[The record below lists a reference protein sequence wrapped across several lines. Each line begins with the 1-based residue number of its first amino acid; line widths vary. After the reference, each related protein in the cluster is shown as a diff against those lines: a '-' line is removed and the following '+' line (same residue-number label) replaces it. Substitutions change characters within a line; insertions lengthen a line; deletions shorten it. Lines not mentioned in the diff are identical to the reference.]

1 MSHGSYLLRTDR
13 VPGEEPLPY
22 VKFGKQTLITAV
34 VIAFHAALI
43 IVPFVFLAISEIIK
57 PPVYVMRLPTVDKA
71 PSENPSPH
79 PSPLNKQSRGT
90 PPKGKPLSAIP
101 EIPDLVKPLP
111 PKPQPPDP
119 QPQPKKIQ
127 PAKPKI
133 KKVEPVKPKPVPES
147 KKTIQVKQKP
157 KAEPVRKKNKLLTPD
172 QIKVSS
178 KRVRNPNRTRTVT
191 KQTSNP
197 APKNQ
202 ITAEQRARDARN
214 AEMIREL
221 RSLSGEIGGKGTPG
235 GGSGPKG
242 IVSKEVNDYY
252 YKVEAYLKRK
262 WEQPSVYGG
271 DRPKV
276 ILIFRVDA
284 RGNIVYAK
292 IQERSGN
299 PAMDASVDK
308 LVRSLKVLPA
318 PPQAMEFNVTM
329 EIDR

>member
-1 MSHGSYLLRTDR
+1 MSSSPQYGNYLLRTDR

-43 IVPFVFLAISEIIK
+43 IVPFVFLAISEFIK

-79 PSPLNKQSRGT
+79 PSPLNKQSKGT
-90 PPKGKPLSAIP
+90 PAKGKPLSAIP

-111 PKPQPPDP
+111 PQP
-119 QPQPKKIQ
+119 QPQPKKIE
-127 PAKPKI
+127 PVKPKI
-133 KKVEPVKPKPVPES
+133 KKVEQVKPKPVLES
-147 KKTIQVKQKP
+147 KKNIQVKQKP
-157 KAEPVRKKNKLLTPD
+157 KTDPVRKKNNILTPD
-172 QIKVSS
+172 QIKVSN
-178 KRVRNPNRTRTVT
+178 KRVRNPNRTRTVA
-191 KQTSNP
+191 NP
-197 APKNQ
+197 NPTQKNQ

-262 WEQPSVYGG
+262 WEQPSIYGG

-292 IQERSGN
+292 ILERSGN

-308 LVRSLKVLPA
+308 LLRSLKVLPA
-318 PPQAMEFNVTM
+318 PPQSMEFTVTM

>member
-1 MSHGSYLLRTDR
+1 MNNGSSYGNYLLRTDR

-22 VKFGKQTLITAV
+22 VKFGKQTLITAI
-34 VIAFHAALI
+34 VIVFHAALV

-71 PSENPSPH
+71 PSENPSP
-79 PSPLNKQSRGT
+79 LNKKSKGK
-90 PPKGKPLSAIP
+90 PAKGKPLSAIP
-101 EIPDLVKPLP
+101 EIPDLVKPIP
-111 PKPQPPDP
+111 PKPQPPEP
-119 QPQPKKIQ
+119 QPQPKKIE
-127 PAKPKI
+127 PVKPKV
-133 KKVEPVKPKPVPES
+133 KKADPVKPKPVPES
-147 KKTIQVKQKP
+147 KKTIQVQQKP
-157 KAEPVRKKNKLLTPD
+157 KTEPVKKKSSLLTPD
-172 QIKVSS
+172 QIKVSNR
-178 KRVRNPNRTRTVT
+178 RVRNPNRTRTV
-191 KQTSNP
+191 SNP
-197 APKNQ
+197 TPKNQ
-202 ITAEQRARDARN
+202 ISAEERARIARN
-214 AEMIREL
+214 AAMAREL
-221 RSLSGEIGGKGTPG
+221 RSLSGEIGGTGTPG
-235 GGSGPKG
+235 GGGGPQG

-299 PAMDASVDK
+299 TAMDASVDK
-308 LVRSLKVLPA
+308 LLRSLKVLPA

>member
-1 MSHGSYLLRTDR
+1 MNRGASYGNFLLRTDR

-22 VKFGKQTLITAV
+22 VKFGKQTWITV
-34 VIAFHAALI
+34 IVIAFHAALV

-57 PPVYVMRLPTVDKA
+57 PPVYVMRLPTVDNP
-71 PSENPSPH
+71 PSEYPSPV
-79 PSPLNKQSRGT
+79 NKKSEGT
-90 PPKGKPLSAIP
+90 PPKGKQLSAIP
-101 EIPDLVKPLP
+101 DIPDLVKPIPPRPQP
-111 PKPQPPDP
+111 PKPQP
-119 QPQPKKIQ
+119 
-127 PAKPKI
+127 

-157 KAEPVRKKNKLLTPD
+157 KTEPVRKKNTLLTPD
-172 QIKVSS
+172 QIKVSN
-178 KRVRNPNRTRTVT
+178 KRVHNPNRPRTVT
-191 KQTSNP
+191 NPNP

-214 AEMIREL
+214 AEMAREL

-235 GGSGPKG
+235 GGGPKG

-271 DRPKV
+271 DHPKV

-299 PAMDASVDK
+299 TAMDASVDK
-308 LVRSLKVLPA
+308 LLRSLKVLPA